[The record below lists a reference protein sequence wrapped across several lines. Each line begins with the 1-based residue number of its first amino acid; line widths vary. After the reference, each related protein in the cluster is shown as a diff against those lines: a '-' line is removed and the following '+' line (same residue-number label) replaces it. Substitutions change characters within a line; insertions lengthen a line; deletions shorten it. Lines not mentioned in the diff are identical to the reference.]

1 MTDKTT
7 FFSRMR
13 GFLHNYFVEFL
24 GILSIILFCLSFYS
38 PSYEYQLNREI
49 RRVERSLQKRQRI
62 VEQYALKALNAA
74 PDEWMDFPDLPEDMV
89 IYKYNLDT
97 LQSWVHE
104 FPIGN
109 DEINVY
115 PFTYKLQFLSNNNIF
130 NSPLAYVGIEEQ
142 YVNLGSDWYV
152 INKQLSA
159 SRHTK
164 IITGVRVK
172 TENPFAEKSETMNPM
187 LRFDRG
193 FTSASIAEDDAAVVN
208 GIEGSPLFS
217 LVNDN
222 PLAML
227 SWNVSLKWLALL
239 LAMITLFVMH
249 FRERTW
255 RSFLISVAGLAL
267 IRMATVLL
275 SRGPVTVEM
284 FSPILYASSNAF
296 ASLGDLLL
304 NNLSVALLAYAV
316 FLMRGS
322 MKPGAVSGTVC
333 CVLAPA
339 LGFYIHE
346 VLESLILNSN
356 LVLEPYRLSDLSF
369 YTFLC
374 YASFAL
380 LTLAL
385 LQLLQTA
392 CDLLFPNRSI
402 SLFSWRSMLI
412 YTAIVALFFVV
423 EESRHGLEKEY
434 DRNRVATAKLASVR
448 DVPLELHLRSVE
460 HEIADDPFMA
470 MLASA
475 NGMELIKSRMMDRY
489 FNKGFIQRYN
499 ITITLCN
506 SQTLLNLAVDT
517 PSMPCVGFF
526 ARIVDE
532 NGILLDDDSA
542 FFYINNPSGGSY
554 YLGIFNYPDPTTN
567 DVNRVFLEIEP
578 KFREDPLDIFNLLN
592 GNQASS
598 GLSRRYSSARYIGGR
613 LVSSQGSYNYP
624 VVPKSEY
631 EVGYTRTNKN
641 GYMHFVNRLSEEEM
655 TVVSRRMHGFL
666 TYVISFSYIAIFF
679 GIFFVLCTRW
689 ARKDRLLDLPK
700 HSLRRKITF
709 LTTGSIIVALAVMA
723 FSVVSY
729 TVKARSESNRR
740 QMEARIDAVTTSLS
754 PLCKYV
760 MTDSDLRN
768 PQLLAQM
775 ESVSQITKTDIN
787 LFDVHGVLIFSTKP
801 ELFSQN
807 LVGTRM
813 NGDAFHSIAHF
824 STKGHIGVEKVGN
837 LSFQSTYAPLF
848 NDRGDLVAIANVPY
862 ISSSADINAATASTV
877 AMIVNLYLLLIIA
890 AVIIGM
896 LLSNAIIKPLWEVRG
911 KLSNLTS
918 TGKED
923 RHIEYHGAED
933 ELGVLIQS
941 YNKMVDDLDESSR
954 RLAQSEREQAW
965 KEMARQIAHEIKN
978 PLTPMRLSIQYLM
991 RLKEQNVPGWE
1002 DKVEKVSQSLLSQI
1016 DILSDTASEFSAMAK
1031 SFKEI
1036 AEPVDLD
1043 EVLGEQITI
1052 QDNSDMIKVEYLCIP
1067 QRTVVLA
1074 HRRQMA
1080 RVFTNLLSNAIQ
1092 AVESSKCEG
1101 IVRATVEDALL
1112 DGRKA
1117 FRILVEDSGPGVDKA
1132 NLGKLFTPDFTT
1144 KSSGNG
1150 LGLFICKNIIEQT
1163 GGTITYHRSESLG
1176 GACFSILL
1184 LAYED
1189 VDRTAGEVEVG
1200 A

>member
-1 MTDKTT
+1 MQGQTT
-7 FFSRMR
+7 YSRVK
-13 GFLHNYFVEFL
+13 GFLRNYFVEIL
-24 GILSIILFCLSFYS
+24 GILAIALFCLSFYS
-38 PSYEYQLNREI
+38 PSYEHQLNREI

-130 NSPLAYVGIEEQ
+130 NSPLAYVGVKEQ
-142 YVNLGSDWYV
+142 FVNLGSDWYV

-159 SRHTK
+159 SKHTK
-164 IITGVRVK
+164 IITGVRIK
-172 TENPFAEKSETMNPM
+172 TENPFAEKRETTNPK

-193 FTSASIAEDDAAVVN
+193 FTPVSIVEDDAAIVN
-208 GIEGSPLFS
+208 GLEGSPLFS
-217 LVNDN
+217 VANDN
-222 PLAML
+222 PQALL
-227 SWNVSLKWLALL
+227 SWNVSVKWVALL
-239 LAMITLFVMH
+239 FALLALFVMH

-255 RSFLISVAGLAL
+255 RSFFIATSGLIL
-267 IRMATVLL
+267 IRLATVLL
-275 SRGPVTVEM
+275 SRGSAGGDM

-304 NNLSVALLAYAV
+304 NNLTVALLAYAV
-316 FLMRGS
+316 FLMRGYV
-322 MKPGAVSGTVC
+322 KPGIGKGVAC
-333 CVLAPA
+333 CVLILL

-356 LVLEPYRLSDLSF
+356 LVLEPYRLSDLNF
-369 YTFLC
+369 YTLLC
-374 YASFAL
+374 YLSFAL
-380 LTLAL
+380 LALSL

-392 CDLLFPNRSI
+392 CEMLFPQRAI
-402 SLFSWRSMLI
+402 SLFSWRNILI
-412 YTAIVALFFVV
+412 YIGIVAFFFVI

-434 DRNRVATAKLASVR
+434 DRNRVTTAKLASVR

-460 HEIADDPFMA
+460 QDIADDPFIA
-470 MLASA
+470 LLASA
-475 NGMELIKSRMMDRY
+475 NGVDLIKSRMMDRY

-499 ITITLCN
+499 ITFTLCN
-506 SQTLLNLAVDT
+506 SRTMLSLAQDA
-517 PSMPCVGFF
+517 PPMPCVEFF
-526 ARIVDE
+526 ARLVDE
-532 NGILLDDDSA
+532 NGTLLDDNSA
-542 FFYINNPSGGSY
+542 FFYMSNPSGGSY
-554 YLGIFNYPDPTTN
+554 YLGVFNYPDPVTN
-567 DVNRVFLEIEP
+567 DIDRVFIEIEP
-578 KFREDPLDIFNLLN
+578 KFREDPLDVFNLLN
-592 GNQASS
+592 GNQSSS

-613 LVSSQGSYNYP
+613 LVTSQGNYNYP
-624 VVPKSEY
+624 VVPKDEY
-631 EVGYTRTNKN
+631 EVGYSRINKN
-641 GYMHFVNRLSEEEM
+641 GYVHYVNRLSDDEM
-655 TVVSRRMHGFL
+655 TVISRRMHGIL

-679 GIFFVLCTRW
+679 GIFLVLCTRW
-689 ARKDRLLDLPK
+689 ARKEKLLDMPK
-700 HSLRRKITF
+700 HSLRRKITV

-723 FSVVSY
+723 VSVVTY
-729 TVKARSESNRR
+729 TVKARTEGNRR
-740 QMEARIDAVTTSLS
+740 QMEARMDAVKTSLS
-754 PLCKYV
+754 PLCKYA
-760 MTDSDLRN
+760 MTDNDLRS
-768 PQLLAQM
+768 PQLLGQM
-775 ESVSQITKTDIN
+775 ESVSQVTKTDIN
-787 LFDVHGVLIFSTKP
+787 LYDVHGMLIYSTKP

-807 LVGTRM
+807 ILGTRM
-813 NGDAFHSIAHF
+813 NGEAYHSIACL
-824 STKGHIGVEKVGN
+824 STKGHFGVEKIGN

-848 NDRGDLVAIANVPY
+848 NDRGDIVAIANVPY
-862 ISSSADINAATASTV
+862 ISSAADINAATSYTV

-890 AVIIGM
+890 AIIIGM
-896 LLSNAIIKPLWEVRG
+896 LLSNTIVKPLWEVRG

-918 TGKED
+918 SGKED
-923 RHIEYHGAED
+923 RHIDYHGAED

-941 YNKMVDDLDESSR
+941 YNKMVDDLDESTR

-978 PLTPMRLSIQYLM
+978 PLTPMRLSIQYLL

-1002 DKVEKVSQSLLSQI
+1002 DKVEKVGQSLLSQI

-1043 EVLGEQITI
+1043 EVLGEQVTI
-1052 QDNSDMIKVEYLCIP
+1052 QDNSDRIKIEYLCIP

-1074 HRRQMA
+1074 NRRQMA

-1092 AVESSKCEG
+1092 AVENSKGEG
-1101 IVRATVEDALL
+1101 RVRATVEDALL
-1112 DGRKA
+1112 DGKKA
-1117 FRILVEDSGPGVDKA
+1117 FRILVEDDGPGVDKK
-1132 NLGKLFTPDFTT
+1132 NLNRLFMPDFTT

-1163 GGTITYHRSESLG
+1163 GGTISYHRSESLG

-1184 LAYED
+1184 LAHEN
-1189 VDRTAGEVEVG
+1189 VDRAAGEVEVT

>member
-1 MTDKTT
+1 MKGSKK
-7 FFSRMR
+7 FFSRA
-13 GFLHNYFVEFL
+13 GALLHNYFVEIL
-24 GILSIILFCLSFYS
+24 GIAAIVLFGLSFYS
-38 PSYEYQLNREI
+38 PSYEYQLNREVH
-49 RRVERSLQKRQRI
+49 RVERALQKRQRI

-115 PFTYKLQFLSNNNIF
+115 PFTYKLQFRGNNNIF
-130 NSPLAYVGIEEQ
+130 NSPLAYVGVKEQ
-142 YVNLGSDWYV
+142 FVNLGSDWYV

-159 SRHTK
+159 SKHTK
-164 IITGVRVK
+164 IITGVRIK
-172 TENPFAEKSETMNPM
+172 TENPFAEKRETINPK

-193 FTSASIAEDDAAVVN
+193 FTAVSITENDAAIVR

-217 LVNDN
+217 LANDD
-222 PLAML
+222 PQALL
-227 SWNVSLKWLALL
+227 VWNVTLKWLALL
-239 LAMITLFVMH
+239 LALVSLFVMH

-255 RSFLISVAGLAL
+255 RSFFISVAGTVL
-267 IRMATVLL
+267 IRLATVLL
-275 SRGPVTVEM
+275 SRGPVAGEM

-316 FLMRGS
+316 FLMR
-322 MKPGAVSGTVC
+322 KKTEPGIVKGVVC
-333 CVLAPA
+333 GILSIA

-356 LVLEPYRLSDLSF
+356 LVIEPYRLSDLSF
-369 YTFLC
+369 HTLLC
-374 YASFAL
+374 YLTFAM
-380 LTLAL
+380 LTLSL
-385 LQLLQTA
+385 LQLLQST
-392 CDLLFPNRSI
+392 CEMLFPNRGI
-402 SLFSWRSMLI
+402 VLFSWRNILI
-412 YTAIVALFFVV
+412 YVAAVAFFFVV

-434 DRNRVATAKLASVR
+434 DRNRVTTAKLASVR
-448 DVPLELHLRSVE
+448 DVPMELHLRSVE
-460 HEIADDPFMA
+460 RDIADDPFIA
-470 MLASA
+470 VLASA
-475 NGMELIKSRMMDRY
+475 NGVELIKNRIMDRY

-506 SQTLLNLAVDT
+506 SQTLLSLAVDV
-517 PSMPCVGFF
+517 PPMPCVEFF
-526 ARIVDE
+526 ARTVDE
-532 NGILLDDDSA
+532 NGVILDDDSA

-554 YLGIFNYPDPTTN
+554 YLGVFNYPDATVN
-567 DVNRVFLEIEP
+567 DINTLFLEIEP
-578 KFREDPLDIFNLLN
+578 KFREDPLDVFNLLN
-592 GNQASS
+592 GNKASS

-613 LVSSQGSYNYP
+613 LVASQGSYNYP

-631 EVGYTRTNKN
+631 GIGYTSIKKN
-641 GYMHFVNRLSEEEM
+641 GYLHYVNRLSEEEM
-655 TVVSRRMHGFL
+655 TVVSRRTHGAL
-666 TYVISFSYIAIFF
+666 TYVISFSYLAIFF
-679 GIFFVLCTRW
+679 ALSFVVCTRW
-689 ARKDRLLDLPK
+689 ARKEKLLDLPK

-723 FSVVSY
+723 VSVVTY
-729 TVKARSESNRR
+729 TVKARSESSRR
-740 QMEARIDAVTTSLS
+740 QMEARIDAVKTSLL

-760 MTDSDLRN
+760 MTDNDLRN
-768 PQLLAQM
+768 PQLLDRM
-775 ESVSQITKTDIN
+775 EGISQITKTDIN
-787 LFDVHGVLIFSTKP
+787 LFDVHGTLIFSTKP

-807 LVGTRM
+807 LIGTRM
-813 NGDAFHSIAHF
+813 NGKAYHSIAHL
-824 STKGHIGVEKVGN
+824 STKGHIGLEKIGN

-848 NDRGDLVAIANVPY
+848 NDHGDLVAIANVPY
-862 ISSSADINAATASTV
+862 ISSAADINAAISSTV
-877 AMIVNLYLLLIIA
+877 AMIINLYLLLIIA
-890 AVIIGM
+890 ALIIGM
-896 LLSNAIIKPLWEVRG
+896 LLSNTIIKPLWEVRG

-918 TGKED
+918 TGRED

-978 PLTPMRLSIQYLM
+978 PLTPMRLSIQYLQ
-991 RLKEQNVPGWE
+991 RLKDQNVPGWE
-1002 DKVEKVSQSLLSQI
+1002 DKVDKVSQSLLSQI
-1016 DILSDTASEFSAMAK
+1016 DILADTASEFSAMAK

-1036 AEPVDLD
+1036 AEPVDID

-1052 QDNSDMIKVEYLCIP
+1052 QDNSDTIKVEYLCIP

-1092 AVESSKCEG
+1092 AVEGAGNG

-1112 DGRKA
+1112 DGKKA
-1117 FRILVEDSGPGVDKA
+1117 FRILIEDNGPGVAKD
-1132 NLGKLFTPDFTT
+1132 NLGKLFSPEFTT

-1163 GGTITYHRSESLG
+1163 GGKISYHRSESLG

-1189 VDRTAGEVEVG
+1189 VDRTAGEVEVT